1 MLILWI
7 FNSKFPY
14 KSMHANRHVLISFK
28 ESTIFSDVILSL
40 NVAMS
45 STQKLCKNG
54 CTN

>member
-28 ESTIFSDVILSL
+28 ESTVFSIILSL

-45 STQKLCKNG
+45 LTQKLCKNG